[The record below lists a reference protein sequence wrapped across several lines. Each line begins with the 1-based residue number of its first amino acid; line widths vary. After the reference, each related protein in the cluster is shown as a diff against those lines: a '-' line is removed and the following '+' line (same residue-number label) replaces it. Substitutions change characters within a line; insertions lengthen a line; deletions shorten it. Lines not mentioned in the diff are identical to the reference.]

1 MKSQCSVFIMKSVV
15 CAQFIAESIV
25 NLDKIN
31 TNKGIVL
38 HKKFR
43 PFLYVCILSLV
54 LQIYT
59 FFLIENFNWVES

>member
-43 PFLYVCILSLV
+43 PFLYIIKLINIKGKNKNIVIYDDLCI
-54 LQIYT
+54 I
-59 FFLIENFNWVES
+59 I